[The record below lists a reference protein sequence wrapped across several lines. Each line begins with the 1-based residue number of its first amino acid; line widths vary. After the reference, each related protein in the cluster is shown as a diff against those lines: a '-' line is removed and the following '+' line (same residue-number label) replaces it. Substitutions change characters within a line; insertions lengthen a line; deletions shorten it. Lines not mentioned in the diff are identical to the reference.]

1 MMPNQNCGQY
11 QRTASCQQQGR
22 PGMSFQQPVMRP
34 RENSS
39 MAGSQPQDQK
49 PSQNGHGHG
58 GGTGGNFSGMPRQQL
73 MNHVMM
79 AGFACVDA
87 SLYLDTHPDDEKAL
101 SYFKEKNRIYQDA
114 VEEYSKTYGPLT
126 IAHAHHCG
134 TYWNWVDQPWPW
146 Q

>member
-22 PGMSFQQPVMRP
+22 SNMSFQQPVMRP
-34 RENSS
+34 RGNNGPAGAQPQSQQVS
-39 MAGSQPQDQK
+39 QGSQ
-49 PSQNGHGHG
+49 SG
-58 GGTGGNFSGMPRQQL
+58 GSCGNSGGMSRQQL
-73 MNHVMM
+73 MKQVML

-87 SLYLDTHPDDEKAL
+87 TLYLDTHPDDEKAL

-134 TYWNWVDQPWPW
+134 TYWNWVEQPWPW